1 MKIICLLRME
11 RLKKSFDSKYPY
23 EVWIEPSYAGGNIV
37 KATLLISDKDI
48 NSDVPVF
55 DNYKKAWKFAF
66 EKCFGEK
73 AYEKE
78 YGE

>member
-23 EVWIEPSYAGGNIV
+23 EVWIKPSYAGGHII
-37 KATLLISDKDI
+37 KAILLISDKDI
-48 NSDVPVF
+48 NNNLIVF

-66 EKCFGEK
+66 QECFGEK